1 MKNDPDRS
9 DKLERTLGKE
19 LNGWTA
25 SVLNKKLGQLASI
38 IKQMNAGNGPDIL
51 GVCEVVPFLMI
62 ITKVAARSLTI
73 QRTWD
78 PPTGG
83 DALR

>member
-38 IKQMNAGNGPDIL
+38 IKQMNAGNGSISSAFAKL
-51 GVCEVVPFLMI
+51 KTRKCS
-62 ITKVAARSLTI
+62 TN
-73 QRTWD
+73 
-78 PPTGG
+78 
-83 DALR
+83 